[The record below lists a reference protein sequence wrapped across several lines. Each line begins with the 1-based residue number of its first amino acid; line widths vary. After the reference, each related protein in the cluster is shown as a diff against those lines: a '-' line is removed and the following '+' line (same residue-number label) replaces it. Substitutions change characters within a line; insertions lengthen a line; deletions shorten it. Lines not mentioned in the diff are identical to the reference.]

1 MGPRSGEALLLA
13 NLVLGCGG
21 LGPGEVGRRWPEA
34 ARNLGLFLGRRG
46 GGCRLCLFDIKYI
59 YPAVRGPDGSWQLG

>member
-21 LGPGEVGRRWPEA
+21 LGQA
-34 ARNLGLFLGRRG
+34 RG
-46 GGCRLCLFDIKYI
+46 GGTTMT
-59 YPAVRGPDGSWQLG
+59 